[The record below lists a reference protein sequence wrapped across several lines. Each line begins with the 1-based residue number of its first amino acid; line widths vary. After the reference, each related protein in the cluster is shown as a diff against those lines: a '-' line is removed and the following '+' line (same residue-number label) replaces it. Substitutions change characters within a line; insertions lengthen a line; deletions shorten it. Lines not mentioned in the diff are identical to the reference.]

1 MDKKFLEKRFDTISG
16 NYDLGKLKST
26 QNIKEIKGFY
36 KFFDIKKG
44 DVILDVGT
52 GTGQYLLFALK
63 KGAKCFGIDISEKM
77 LEVAK
82 LKLGDKVVFEK
93 AEASKIP
100 FEDNK
105 FDWITCIGMFEY
117 NSIEE
122 FKNILTEFK
131 RVLKKEGR
139 VILDFPNI
147 NHEGSYKFNLDS
159 KLDGFNIY
167 LYNKKRIRNV
177 ISEEG
182 FKILKEQNV
191 RYEIQLLL
199 KNKEIKMTLYDK
211 LKNHI
216 SREKWKI
223 GIYESN
229 LNYLYFNSK
238 TKNPIFT
245 SKNIK
250 DIRTKFVADPFL
262 IYDKKKY
269 YLFFEVFNSNRKKG
283 EIGLAR
289 SEDMK
294 NWNYEKVILRRKFH
308 LSYPMVFKWKN
319 EFYMIP
325 ETKETNSV
333 LLYKSLK
340 FPYEWKYEKTLLK
353 GNKYGDSTLFY
364 HNKLLYLFTETN
376 DNENLN
382 LFYSNSLVGKWNEH
396 PKSPIVKNNPHSAR
410 PSGNILKI
418 NSKIIRFAQD
428 CFPSYGR
435 NIKAFEITK
444 LNEKEY
450 EEREL
455 SEKGFSIKRE
465 EWNKN
470 FMHHISSIKIGNKI
484 IAMIDGY

>member
-16 NYDLGKLKST
+16 TYDLGKLKST

-167 LYNKKRIRNV
+167 LYNYI
-177 ISEEG
+177 
-182 FKILKEQNV
+182 
-191 RYEIQLLL
+191 
-199 KNKEIKMTLYDK
+199 
-211 LKNHI
+211 
-216 SREKWKI
+216 
-223 GIYESN
+223 IY
-229 LNYLYFNSK
+229 
-238 TKNPIFT
+238 
-245 SKNIK
+245 
-250 DIRTKFVADPFL
+250 
-262 IYDKKKY
+262 
-269 YLFFEVFNSNRKKG
+269 
-283 EIGLAR
+283 
-289 SEDMK
+289 
-294 NWNYEKVILRRKFH
+294 H
-308 LSYPMVFKWKN
+308 
-319 EFYMIP
+319 
-325 ETKETNSV
+325 
-333 LLYKSLK
+333 
-340 FPYEWKYEKTLLK
+340 
-353 GNKYGDSTLFY
+353 
-364 HNKLLYLFTETN
+364 
-376 DNENLN
+376 
-382 LFYSNSLVGKWNEH
+382 
-396 PKSPIVKNNPHSAR
+396 
-410 PSGNILKI
+410 
-418 NSKIIRFAQD
+418 
-428 CFPSYGR
+428 
-435 NIKAFEITK
+435 
-444 LNEKEY
+444 
-450 EEREL
+450 
-455 SEKGFSIKRE
+455 
-465 EWNKN
+465 
-470 FMHHISSIKIGNKI
+470 
-484 IAMIDGY
+484 